1 MKFYLDSHDI
11 FLNAERRTADGNV
24 KLVASL
30 CSLSLDAY
38 DEDVSKLGE
47 PASSMIAKL
56 FIKKRIFRT
65 RSHAEQLASIHTD
78 GLADLEGVIAERSLS
93 ANLRTVE
100 RVCDGTYKSGWKL
113 DERMFSIRD
122 ENYMGPLTAY
132 TLAAGSKSLG
142 RGKNMTSRARQGRQI
157 WCLWKKIS
165 IFLLGVMAFHS
176 GLVEALV
183 NTEGIALLDFRF
195 AITEDPRGIFSDWNS
210 ADPTPCTWTGVYC
223 DVNRRVTRLVLNG
236 AELAGTLSTSLVQ
249 LPELRTISLS
259 GNHLTGII
267 PPEWAQISGLYKLNL
282 SGNALSGSIPGQLGQ
297 ILGMRLFDLSENELS
312 GSLPAELFAS
322 CRRMRYISLANNS
335 FAGTIPTT
343 LGNCLAMEGIDFS
356 HNNFQGSI
364 PDELGKLRVLN
375 LLNLEHNFLSG
386 KIPAALSNCKN
397 LTYLNLGANS
407 LSEILPQELATL
419 GKLEILSLHDNFF
432 TGLVSPDVVFL
443 PVLETVNLSSNRFS
457 GFVPSPGAR
466 DCSLLRELDFSSNNF
481 SGVVPQDL
489 SKCSNLQVLNLSS
502 NSLVSPVPP
511 SLSSLSGI
519 ETLDLSFNALTGDIP
534 VELTQLTRLTALL
547 LEGNSFSGPIPAEIG
562 RLNQLQVLD
571 LHSMNLQ
578 GSIPDAL
585 SNLTFLSKLD
595 LSDNQLDGGLPVFW
609 SSLPSLEVL
618 DLALNRLSGNIPSE
632 LSSLTKLRSLDLSNN
647 SLDGSIP
654 SSLGTLS
661 GLEFLNVSYN
671 NLSGP
676 IPRAGILGSF
686 NMSSFLGN
694 PKLCGA
700 PLNTVCQS
708 PAPAVPPSAPRREGR
723 THFLS
728 TSSIAAIAAAAL
740 IAFTMIVV
748 TIMNV
753 RALRKRRRNEIL
765 AYESSP
771 PTPDVSPI
779 VGKLVLFSKE
789 LPSRYEDWKTGT
801 KALLDKDCMIGRG
814 SLGIVYKVTF
824 EGGLSIAVKKLET
837 LGRIKNQDDFEHEMG
852 VLGDVRHPSLVSLQG
867 YYWSAAMQLLISDF
881 IPNGSLFTHL
891 HGTNGALETHLTWS
905 VRFKIALGT
914 ARGLAYLHHDC
925 KPPIF
930 HFNLKVSNILL
941 DDNFEPKVSDYGLV
955 KLLPMLDT
963 YISSRK
969 FHTTLGYVAPELAC
983 QSLRLSEKCD
993 VYSFGMVLLE
1003 LVTGRQP
1010 VESFENTVI
1019 VLGEFVRSSLEQ
1031 GNVRSCIDPRLDSA
1045 PDSEIMQVLKLG
1057 LICTSQTP
1065 SKRPT
1070 MAEVVQVLES
1080 MKASN
1085 NFSEAA
1091 SSP

>member
-1 MKFYLDSHDI
+1 MT
-11 FLNAERRTADGNV
+11 RGPRQV
-24 KLVASL
+24 
-30 CSLSLDAY
+30 
-38 DEDVSKLGE
+38 GE
-47 PASSMIAKL
+47 IWRQWGRITT
-56 FIKKRIFRT
+56 FI
-65 RSHAEQLASIHTD
+65 
-78 GLADLEGVIAERSLS
+78 
-93 ANLRTVE
+93 
-100 RVCDGTYKSGWKL
+100 
-113 DERMFSIRD
+113 
-122 ENYMGPLTAY
+122 
-132 TLAAGSKSLG
+132 
-142 RGKNMTSRARQGRQI
+142 
-157 WCLWKKIS
+157 
-165 IFLLGVMAFHS
+165 LGVVAFHS

-183 NTEGIALLDFRF
+183 NAEGIALLNFRY
-195 AITEDPRGIFSDWNS
+195 AITEDPKGIFSDWNS
-210 ADPTPCTWTGVYC
+210 GDTTPCAWTGVYC
-223 DVNRRVTRLVLNG
+223 DVASSVTRLVLND
-236 AELAGTLSTSLVQ
+236 AQLTGTLSTSLAQ
-249 LPELRTISLS
+249 LPHLRTISLPH
-259 GNHLTGII
+259 NHFTGII
-267 PPEWAQISGLYKLNL
+267 PLEWAQISGLYKLNL
-282 SGNALSGSIPGQLGQ
+282 SSNALSGSIPGQFGQ
-297 ILGMRLFDLSENELS
+297 IPGLRLFDLSENELS
-312 GSLPAELFAS
+312 GSLPAELFAD

-335 FAGTIPTT
+335 FAGTIPSS
-343 LGNCLAMEGIDFS
+343 LGNCSSMEGIDFS
-356 HNNFQGSI
+356 YNNFQGSI
-364 PDELGKLRVLN
+364 PEELGELPALN

-386 KIPAALSNCKN
+386 RIPAALGNCRN

-407 LSEILPQELATL
+407 LSESLPQELATL
-419 GKLEILSLHDNFF
+419 GKLESMSLHDNFL

-443 PVLETVNLSSNRFS
+443 PLLETVNLSSNRFS
-457 GFVPSPGAR
+457 GFVPAPGER
-466 DCSLLRELDFSSNNF
+466 NCSSLKELDLSSNNF
-481 SGVVPQDL
+481 SGVLPQDL
-489 SKCSNLQVLNLSS
+489 SKCSNLQALNLSS
-502 NSLVSPVPP
+502 NWLVSPVPASVS
-511 SLSSLSGI
+511 SLSSI
-519 ETLDLSFNALTGDIP
+519 ETLDLSFNSLTGNIP
-534 VELTQLTRLTALL
+534 VELTQLGRLTALS
-547 LEGNSFSGPIPAEIG
+547 LEGNTFSGPIPPEIG
-562 RLNQLQVLD
+562 RLYQLQVLD
-571 LHSMNLQ
+571 LHSMDLQ
-578 GSIPDAL
+578 GSLPDAL

-595 LSDNQLDGGLPVFW
+595 VSDNQLSGGIPVFW
-609 SSLPSLEVL
+609 SSLPNLEVL
-618 DLALNRLSGNIPSE
+618 DMAVNMLNGTIPSE
-632 LSSLTKLRSLDLSNN
+632 LSNSTKLRSLDLSNN

-654 SSLGTLS
+654 MSLGTLL
-661 GLEFLNVSYN
+661 GLEFFNVSYN

-676 IPRAGILGSF
+676 IPRSGVLGSF

-694 PKLCGA
+694 PSLCGD
-700 PLNTVCQS
+700 PLNTVCQAPP
-708 PAPAVPPSAPRREGR
+708 PAAPPSAPREVRRG

-753 RALRKRRRNEIL
+753 RALRRRRRNEIMT
-765 AYESSP
+765 YESTP

-837 LGRIKNQDDFEHEMG
+837 LGRIKNQDEFEHEVG
-852 VLGDVRHPSLVSLQG
+852 LLGNVRHRNLVPLQG
-867 YYWSAAMQLLISDF
+867 YYWSAAMQLLISDY

-891 HGTNGALETHLTWS
+891 HGTSGAEMHLSWS
-905 VRFKIALGT
+905 LRFKIALGT

-925 KPPIF
+925 NPPVF

-941 DDNFEPKVSDYGLV
+941 DENFEPQVSDYGLV

-983 QSLRLSEKCD
+983 QSLRLSVKCD

-1031 GNVRSCIDPRLDSA
+1031 GNVRTCIDPRLDSV

-1080 MKASN
+1080 IKTSN
-1085 NFSEAA
+1085 NSSEAA